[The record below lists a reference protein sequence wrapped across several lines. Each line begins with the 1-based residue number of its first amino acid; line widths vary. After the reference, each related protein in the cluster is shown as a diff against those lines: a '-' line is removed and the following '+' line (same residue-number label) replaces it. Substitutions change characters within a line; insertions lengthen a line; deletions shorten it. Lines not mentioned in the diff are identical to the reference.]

1 MGLFFIS
8 KGLFFIPGL
17 LWHSATQCTT
27 LRDIA
32 AGEQTEPGVL
42 IFPHFRKKALCID
55 AVKLGCK
62 Q

>member
-42 IFPHFRKKALCID
+42 ISLISVKKHF
-55 AVKLGCK
+55 V
-62 Q
+62 